1 MNSFHSG
8 DSGSPRPTHQRS
20 QLSRRRLLRLCTLV
34 PAGIVLPS
42 CSDHR
47 RLFSLQP
54 DWEYDFSQRPDGPI
68 DFTVWKA
75 ALGPKIPDYNSEVAT
90 YTDRTANVRVEG
102 RALII
107 EARREWMD
115 GKPYTSAYLTT
126 EHNAAFMFG
135 RIDVVL
141 KMPHGA
147 GTWPAAWLLPAAPRY
162 RASELGLSDT
172 GSSWPLNGEIDIV
185 EAIGARPN
193 IAYGNAHSYNSNKNK
208 GISDNA
214 VGTTVDN
221 LSTAF
226 NTYSIEWLP
235 DSISFLV
242 NGSPYHKIRQQSDSP
257 ADWPFCQEYYLII
270 NLAMGGS
277 WGGEK
282 YNEYPPDG
290 VDPRYNSWTLAVQSI
305 RYYRMLDQPTDS

>member
-1 MNSFHSG
+1 M
-8 DSGSPRPTHQRS
+8 
-20 QLSRRRLLRLCTLV
+20 
-34 PAGIVLPS
+34 I
-42 CSDHR
+42 
-47 RLFSLQP
+47 
-54 DWEYDFSQRPDGPI
+54 
-68 DFTVWKA
+68 
-75 ALGPKIPDYNSEVAT
+75 
-90 YTDRTANVRVEG
+90 
-102 RALII
+102 
-107 EARREWMD
+107 
-115 GKPYTSAYLTT
+115 
-126 EHNAAFMFG
+126 
-135 RIDVVL
+135 
-141 KMPHGA
+141 A
-147 GTWPAAWLLPAAPRY
+147 GTY
-162 RASELGLSDT
+162 
-172 GSSWPLNGEIDIV
+172 GEIDIV

-242 NGSPYHKIRQQSDSP
+242 NGSSYHNIRRQSDRP
-257 ADWPFCQEYYLII
+257 ADWPFSQEYYLII

-290 VDPRYNSWTLAVQSI
+290 IDPAITRGHLPSNPFAITGCSTNRLIHEDTRSRSVVIAPQVRPPVTASGASSVRSPPRCPRRPDLANHLPA
-305 RYYRMLDQPTDS
+305 RARR